1 MTNQKKIIL
10 SEFNSRDDR
19 LVISNV
25 TMTMTTRTTAT
36 RTRTT
41 KTTTTKTMTT
51 KTEDYTNNFDHI
63 ENGGPNCDV
72 RAVSQFF
79 DVFVVV
85 EKGSNETHSWI
96 FGIDKH
102 GNQTEPWYT

>member
-72 RAVSQFF
+72 RAVSQFC
-79 DVFVVV
+79 DVLLMLC
-85 EKGSNETHSWI
+85 
-96 FGIDKH
+96 H
-102 GNQTEPWYT
+102 GLTQYKQVFLFCFFFKYLWFS